1 MPEPRP
7 APLWLLVLAGCAPS
21 PCMEGFGRGADGNC
35 HPLADSGDPGD
46 SADTGPGDSG
56 DPGDSAHTGETGHSG
71 ETGDTGDTGDSSD
84 TGLPEGGLAPPDWL
98 AEEAAH
104 FTVGRDE
111 GWEWERDEDWQ
122 IEDAAVPQVFVAPD
136 GRYGMFLTNMDGSN
150 DTAGRTVYW
159 SEDGLD
165 WAPGGVF
172 LWPSDLGNEC
182 GTRLEDATLWHAEPS
197 RWVLVV
203 EGVFQDGEATG
214 GEPRIFCA
222 LESRDG
228 EAWSRVDEPTFRGET
243 TEDRVSVPMILARE
257 EGARL
262 WYNGDLLG
270 RAAGPGIR
278 VADIDGVDHTVTV
291 LSAGPMLDEM
301 QVDPAPVYR
310 AGGGVRLYHTWF
322 ADDEITSGIGAVELD
337 PEGLAPA
344 GEDRLLVPS
353 RGSNCGKEREGEC
366 LMDPTFLALPDGTL
380 LLYFTALETEGE
392 TWRPFV
398 RRARSRS
405 P

>member
-1 MPEPRP
+1 MPRP
-7 APLWLLVLAGCAPS
+7 ALPLSLLLLTGCGPS

-35 HPLADSGDPGD
+35 HPLADSGDSAAPDDTDHTGTGD
-46 SADTGPGDSG
+46 SADTGET
-56 DPGDSAHTGETGHSG
+56 GDSADTGESA
-71 ETGDTGDTGDSSD
+71 ETGESGD
-84 TGLPEGGLAPPDWL
+84 TGLPEGGLGPPAWL
-98 AEEAAH
+98 AEEAAR

-111 GWEWERDEDWQ
+111 GWEWERDDDWQ
-122 IEDAAVPQVFVAPD
+122 IEDFAVPQLFVAPD
-136 GRYGMFLTNMDGSN
+136 GRYGMFATNMDGTNATS
-150 DTAGRTVYW
+150 GRSVFW
-159 SEDGLD
+159 SEDGLT
-165 WAPGGVF
+165 WEEGGVF
-172 LWPSDLGNEC
+172 LWPADVGNEC
-182 GTRLEDATLWHAEPS
+182 GTRLEDATLWHAEPT
-197 RWVLVV
+197 RWVLLV

-222 LESRDG
+222 LESTDG
-228 EAWSRVDEPTFRGET
+228 ERWERVAEPTFSGESP
-243 TEDRVSVPMILARE
+243 EDRVSVPSVLAGE
-257 EGARL
+257 VGARL
-262 WYNGDLLG
+262 WYNGDLLA

-291 LSAGPMLDEM
+291 LSAEPMLGEM

-310 AGGGVRLYHTWF
+310 EGGGVRLYHTWF

-337 PEGLAPA
+337 PEGLTPS

-353 RGSNCGKEREGEC
+353 RGANCGKEREGEC

-380 LLYFTALETEGE
+380 VLYFTALETEGE
-392 TWRPFV
+392 AWRPFV